1 MRVYKCR
8 DKERGTTMTNE
19 QVNAEIEKI
28 IAMSDEELGN
38 KILDGLFTNE
48 DCEVDP
54 DWLEAKEIM
63 ERY

>member
-1 MRVYKCR
+1 
-8 DKERGTTMTNE
+8 MTNE